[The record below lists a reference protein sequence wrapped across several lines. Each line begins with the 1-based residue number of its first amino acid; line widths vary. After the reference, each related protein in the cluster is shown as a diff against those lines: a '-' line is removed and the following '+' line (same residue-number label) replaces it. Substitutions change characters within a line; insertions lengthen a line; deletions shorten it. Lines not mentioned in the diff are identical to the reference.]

1 MGRKSAKIQVL
12 VSLSDH
18 NDPERDG
25 ADLDL
30 FYELA
35 AEVKRIARDPKY
47 AQILDWVAAEESG

>member
-25 ADLDL
+25 REREL

-35 AEVKRIARDPKY
+35 AKVKELAGDPRY
-47 AQILDWVAAEESG
+47 AQILDWVAAEED